1 MINLLFRLEPVKSF
15 EAPTPIFSA
24 SLHPSKSCF
33 VAGGD
38 DFKLYKFDYADGK
51 ELGNWCVTFSNN
63 FSLQLKL
70 NMQTSIVCRPRGEG
84 YSFIWAIYC
93 AALNSM
99 VFQPFW
105 SYIGYRFLHC
115 SLEFAFLEE
124 AVSLSCPPPSICA
137 LPSSPLAASQAR
149 KDQQHKPFINYVY
162 SFVYVPQWFVMRSGH
177 RLRSWSFWTEVD
189 QT

>member
-1 MINLLFRLEPVKSF
+1 MLISCLDLIYTLLLLLGTFDMINLLFRLEPVKSF

-84 YSFIWAIYC
+84 YSFIMGYILCSPKQYGFSAI
-93 AALNSM
+93 L
-99 VFQPFW
+99 V
-105 SYIGYRFLHC
+105 IYRVLTSADFGQHYLK
-115 SLEFAFLEE
+115 EINK
-124 AVSLSCPPPSICA
+124 SLSQIM
-137 LPSSPLAASQAR
+137 
-149 KDQQHKPFINYVY
+149 FTVI
-162 SFVYVPQWFVMRSGH
+162 
-177 RLRSWSFWTEVD
+177 
-189 QT
+189 